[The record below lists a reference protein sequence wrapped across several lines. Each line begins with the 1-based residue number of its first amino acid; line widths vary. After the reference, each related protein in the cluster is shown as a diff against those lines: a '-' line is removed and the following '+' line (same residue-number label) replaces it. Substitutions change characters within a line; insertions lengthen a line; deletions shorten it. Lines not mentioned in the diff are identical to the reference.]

1 MADDSHVPP
10 PEAQPE
16 PSPREE
22 SHAPPESAPDASG
35 QDAGPGKVHVDAD
48 WKAEAKA
55 EKERLAREMDA
66 RSRAAAED
74 ARPGTGSAAG
84 PGPGRLPP
92 ASFAALVQTLA
103 TQAVIFLSDETDPQ
117 TGRPLRNLDLA
128 KHNIDLLAVLDEK
141 TRGNLADEEKR
152 LLDRYL
158 YELRMAYVSAAS

>member
-1 MADDSHVPP
+1 MADDSHAPP

-22 SHAPPESAPDASG
+22 AHAPPEAAPDAAER
-35 QDAGPGKVHVDAD
+35 DAGPGNVHVDAD

-55 EKERLAREMDA
+55 EKERLAREMDD
-66 RSRAAAED
+66 RSRAAAQG
-74 ARPGTGSAAG
+74 AGAAATA
-84 PGPGRLPP
+84 GPGRLPP

-103 TQAVIFLSDETDPQ
+103 TQAAIFLSNETDPQ

-158 YELRMAYVSAAS
+158 YELRMAYVGAVS